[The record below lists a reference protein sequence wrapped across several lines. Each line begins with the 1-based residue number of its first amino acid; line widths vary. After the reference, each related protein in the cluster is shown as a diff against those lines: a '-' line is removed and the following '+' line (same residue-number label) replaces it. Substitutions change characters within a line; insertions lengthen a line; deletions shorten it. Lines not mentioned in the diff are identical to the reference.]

1 VAAFRAWI
9 REEARAYPAARDA
22 EQQAASKA
30 FAEARPRAR
39 RKRS

>member
-1 VAAFRAWI
+1 VAAFMTWI
-9 REEARAYPAARDA
+9 REEARIYQAARDA

-30 FAEARPRAR
+30 LAEARPRAR